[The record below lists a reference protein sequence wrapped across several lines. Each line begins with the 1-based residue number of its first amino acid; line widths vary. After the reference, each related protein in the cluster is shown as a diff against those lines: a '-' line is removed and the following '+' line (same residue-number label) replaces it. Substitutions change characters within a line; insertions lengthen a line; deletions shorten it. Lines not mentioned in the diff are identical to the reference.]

1 MSVWSGASDQI
12 RQLNRT
18 VKPIVEYSRDGDE
31 YVAKASAAGK
41 EHTHKFR
48 LNVELDE
55 TTLDGRQVKV
65 STTFLLPT
73 WVINEQLLVNFQY
86 QQQLWTRLW
95 MNWNCFVSELLQT
108 RW

>member
-18 VKPIVEYSRDGDE
+18 VKPVVEYSRDGDE

-65 STTFLLPT
+65 STTFLLP
-73 WVINEQLLVNFQY
+73 N
-86 QQQLWTRLW
+86 
-95 MNWNCFVSELLQT
+95 
-108 RW
+108 